1 MDRKSYIKELTK
13 NLSSLPKEEKEDV
26 LREIEQNITDALY
39 AGENEA
45 DILYRLGN
53 PKTLAKAYM
62 GDYYIKQN
70 KIFKCIPFFIF
81 IGFSSL
87 FIVPF
92 CGGLA
97 VSFGIGSVAL
107 IIGGILRTLGATWIN
122 MIWNGESLPQS
133 LSLLYAVPCAIIF
146 FLIAYLN
153 LKLLKAYFKRIVCS
167 YKRRTQLN

>member
-1 MDRKSYIKELTK
+1 MDKNSYIKELTK

-26 LREIEQNITDALY
+26 LREIEQNINDALA

-53 PKTLAKAYM
+53 PKMLAKAYM

-70 KIFKCIPFFIF
+70 KFLKCIPFFIF
-81 IGFSSL
+81 TGFSSL

-92 CGGLA
+92 CGALA
-97 VSFGIGSVAL
+97 FGFGIGSIAL
-107 IIGGILRTLGATWIN
+107 IIGGILRTLGATWITMLWYN
-122 MIWNGESLPQS
+122 EPLPQS
-133 LSLLYAVPCAIIF
+133 LSLLYAIPLAIIF

-153 LKLLKAYFKRIVCS
+153 FKLLKAYFKRISAS
-167 YKRRTQLN
+167 YKRRTMFN